1 METNTAVPT
10 GIFDLAFILNE
21 DTQILHFASSDNALL
36 FASPDYFLGKK
47 VVEVLPPTVAATCL
61 ECIQQAFASN
71 MAAECEY
78 SLDLDGKVCF
88 FRAVVNPLIGNNLTG
103 QRQAIVTI
111 QDITELQKSKARFFE
126 IDSRYQTIFDAAN
139 AGIAFADSHGVLV
152 EVNKAFE
159 ELVGYTANELKGVHF
174 SSFIHEEDLE
184 KEVPLLKRMA
194 DSEIHHF
201 RIEKRFI
208 RKTGD
213 IIWVDVTISNIRDV
227 KGDLKFLVGV
237 CTDITKRKE
246 QELELAA
253 LNATKDKLFSII
265 AHDLR
270 NPLNVISG
278 LVNILEND
286 FDKEEL
292 REESKQILAM
302 LTQSTLGANILLEN
316 LLQWAR
322 AQTNSISFCPTKTE
336 LKFIADD
343 LIHQLAGMAGAKN
356 ISLTSSVKSDRT
368 YLLDWQMISTI
379 LRNLISNAIKFTPKG
394 GSIELNIR
402 AGEQEVVFE
411 VKDNGIGMDETRV
424 AQLFDINRIQITAGT
439 ANEKGTGLGLL
450 VCNEFTKAHGG
461 TLTVSSE
468 PGKGSTF
475 TLRIPQLA

>member
-21 DTQILHFASSDNALL
+21 DTQILHFASSDNTLL
-36 FASPDYFLGKK
+36 FVTSDYFLGKR
-47 VVEVLPPTVAATCL
+47 VVEVLPPGAAATCL

-78 SLDLDGKVCF
+78 SFDLDGKVCF
-88 FRAVVNPLIGNNLTG
+88 FRAVVSPLMGRNLPG

-111 QDITELQKSKARFFE
+111 QNITRDKLQQNELLEINNRFK
-126 IDSRYQTIFDAAN
+126 TIFESAN
-139 AGIAFADSHGVLV
+139 AGMAFANRQGMMVD
-152 EVNKAFE
+152 VNKAFE
-159 ELVGYTANELKGVHF
+159 DLVGYSADELKNRHF
-174 SSFIHEEDLE
+174 NMFIHPDDMQDES
-184 KEVPLLKRMA
+184 VLLQKIA
-194 DSEIHHF
+194 DSEIHDIRVERRF
-201 RIEKRFI
+201 KR
-208 RKTGD
+208 KGGD
-213 IIWVDVTISNIRDV
+213 TIWVDATISAIRNES
-227 KGDLKFLVGV
+227 GELTYFVGI

-278 LVNILEND
+278 LVNILAND
-286 FDKEEL
+286 FEKEEQ
-292 REESKQILAM
+292 RGESKQILSM
-302 LTQSTLGANILLEN
+302 LSQSTLGANILLEN

-322 AQTNSISFCPTKTE
+322 AQTNTISFCPTKTE

-356 ISLTSSVKSDRT
+356 ISLTSSVKSERT

-402 AGEQEVVFE
+402 AGEKEVVFE
-411 VKDNGIGMDETRV
+411 VKDNGIGMDKTRV
-424 AQLFDINRIQITAGT
+424 DHLFDINRIQITAGT

-461 TLTVSSE
+461 TLTVTSE

-475 TLRIPQLA
+475 TLRIPQA

>member
-1 METNTAVPT
+1 METSTVVPT

-21 DTQILHFASSDNALL
+21 DTQILNFASSDNTLL

-47 VVEVLPPTVAATCL
+47 VIEVLPPGAAATCM
-61 ECIQQAFASN
+61 ECIKQAFGSN
-71 MAAECEY
+71 VSTGCEY
-78 SLDLDGKVCF
+78 SLELEGKVCF
-88 FRAVVNPLIGNNLTG
+88 FRAVVSPLMGENFAG
-103 QRQAIVTI
+103 KRQAIVTI
-111 QDITELQKSKARFFE
+111 QDITRDKLQQNELHQLNTRFK
-126 IDSRYQTIFDAAN
+126 TIFESAN
-139 AGIAFADSHGVLV
+139 AGMAFADRHGMMV

-159 ELVGYTANELKGVHF
+159 ELVGYSADELKNRHF
-174 SSFIHEEDLE
+174 NMFIHPDDVQDES
-184 KEVPLLKRMA
+184 VLLQKIA
-194 DSEIHHF
+194 DSEIHDVRVERHF
-201 RIEKRFI
+201 KR
-208 RKTGD
+208 KGGD
-213 IIWVDVTISNIRDV
+213 TIWVDATISGIRDES
-227 KGDLKFLVGV
+227 GELTYFVGI
-237 CTDITKRKE
+237 CTNITKRKE

-278 LVNILEND
+278 LVSILVND
-286 FDKEEL
+286 FEKEEL
-292 REESKQILAM
+292 RGESKQILSM

-322 AQTNSISFCPTKTE
+322 AQTKSISFCPTKTE

-343 LIHQLAGMAGAKN
+343 LIHQLAGMAQAKN
-356 ISLTSSVKSDRT
+356 ISLSSSVKSEHT

-394 GSIELNIR
+394 GSIELNIYG
-402 AGEQEVVFE
+402 GEKEVVFE
-411 VKDNGIGMDETRV
+411 VKDNGIGMDKTRV
-424 AQLFDINRIQITAGT
+424 SHLFDINRIQITTGT

-461 TLTVSSE
+461 TLAVTSE

-475 TLRIPQLA
+475 ILRISQ